1 MNTQY
6 LADILGDDNCAIIDE
21 VLDAVKSSLPES
33 YNLLDVYVLYNNW
46 SHYAETDKT
55 VIDIEAIEV
64 FYADDKGE
72 LHTESLKTD
81 LTDVEVECDEDYLD
95 RYSGIMVSALDELL

>member
-21 VLDAVKSSLPES
+21 VLDAVKLCLPPS
-33 YNLLDVYVLYNNW
+33 YNLVDVYVFYENW
-46 SHYAETDKT
+46 TCRDDRS

>member
-1 MNTQY
+1 MNMQY

-33 YNLLDVYVLYNNW
+33 YNLLDVYVKYENW
-46 SHYAETDKT
+46 SHYGETDKT
-55 VIDIEAIEV
+55 VIDIEAVEV

-95 RYSGIMVSALDELL
+95 KRSGSFVSAIDELL